1 MPVLLLA
8 RLRSAL
14 LPLALVAG
22 VAALFYSQN
31 LRLSETRA
39 KLTAANA
46 EHALTRAAY
55 DSAVAAL
62 DTLEKESKTRAATAE
77 VVFRDVEKVRV
88 EVREKLVY
96 IESTLAPATCPDAI
110 DYLVRV
116 GADFERGRA
125 SK

>member
-1 MPVLLLA
+1 MPVRLLA

-14 LPLALVAG
+14 LPLALWAG
-22 VAALFYSQN
+22 AAALFYFQN
-31 LRLSETRA
+31 LRLSESRA
-39 KLTAANA
+39 KLIAANA

-55 DSAVAAL
+55 DSAVDAL
-62 DTLEKESKTRAATAE
+62 DKIERESRTRAGAAA

-96 IESTLAPATCPDAI
+96 IESEPPPATCPDAI
-110 DYLVRV
+110 DYLAKF